1 MITDEEG
8 NYKVAADMTESNN
21 KLSKLILYTA
31 EQTVGN
37 IYTDS
42 NSSRIKKLTK
52 PLWAIKKEEEIQKS
66 NSFMKPWRNKK
77 KTLNNYKIAQHHC
90 IQVFS
95 KHEAKSVESRLTQ
108 ISKSGGTNS
117 KPFWNIVRKHK
128 QNNLEDSYVIKTK
141 EEKRLFN
148 ELEIKQYTKQ
158 YYQQL

>member
-52 PLWAIKKEEEIQKS
+52 PL
-66 NSFMKPWRNKK
+66 
-77 KTLNNYKIAQHHC
+77 
-90 IQVFS
+90 
-95 KHEAKSVESRLTQ
+95 
-108 ISKSGGTNS
+108 
-117 KPFWNIVRKHK
+117 
-128 QNNLEDSYVIKTK
+128 
-141 EEKRLFN
+141 
-148 ELEIKQYTKQ
+148 
-158 YYQQL
+158 